1 MDKKN
6 NKPTPTCNSTTY
18 EPPRLQVQQLAL
30 EHSISAGSV
39 QNTVTESW
47 ETEKQIKELEW

>member
-1 MDKKN
+1 MNKKN
-6 NKPTPTCNSTTY
+6 NKPTPICKSTTY
-18 EPPRLQVQQLAL
+18 ESPRLHVQQLAL

-47 ETEKQIKELEW
+47 ETETQTKEMEW